1 MIGAGP
7 VGLLTALGIAKTGAS
22 VLVIEA
28 GAALNDSP
36 RAMTYTEPT
45 LVLMNR
51 LGIRGAANKIAVHNR
66 HINFVWPNDDLVI
79 TIDKLKA
86 EPERTYPENLQFG
99 QEVLGQIARDAL
111 LTYPATEIRFNIRL
125 KSLTQGAGHVTLTVT
140 APDGDIDLRAG
151 FAIGRDGGTSVTR
164 KLLGLEFEG
173 HTWPESFVA
182 TNLYYDF
189 SARGWANIHMICSG
203 PHWGLVAKINID
215 KGGLW
220 RVTFPAGPRR
230 GCGRRV
236 RFCSRSGAMLK
247 PRSRQAQKS
256 LPGRSA

>member
-1 MIGAGP
+1 M
-7 VGLLTALGIAKTGAS
+7 
-22 VLVIEA
+22 
-28 GAALNDSP
+28 
-36 RAMTYTEPT
+36 
-45 LVLMNR
+45 
-51 LGIRGAANKIAVHNR
+51 
-66 HINFVWPNDDLVI
+66 
-79 TIDKLKA
+79 
-86 EPERTYPENLQFG
+86 
-99 QEVLGQIARDAL
+99 LGQIALDAL
-111 LTYPATEIRFNIRL
+111 RTYPGTAIRFNIRL

-140 APDGDIDLRAG
+140 TPDGDIDLWAG